1 METTNQTP
9 QIRTSTIKLPRR
21 ANIKLALLVSSVVV
35 VIGIL
40 IYNNR
45 LVGELKVRE
54 QRVALLLASAL
65 RYFQNSGDI
74 DLTLYQQVV
83 DYARSSGVPMIV
95 TDRDDEPSF
104 NLATYKQFNINI
116 PFDTTLSKAMQI
128 AFLKKEVAR
137 MDHTYKP
144 ERITYKDS
152 TGKEIVTNYI
162 HYGDSAILSEVAR
175 MPFIQLLL
183 AVVVIAIGYLSFSYL
198 KKSEQSNIWVG
209 MSRETAHQLGTP
221 LSSLL
226 GWTEMLHLNANDP
239 TEVAKIADE
248 IGKDV
253 ERLNRIAT
261 RFSKIGSKPDLR
273 EQNIVAVVSG
283 VMGYLEDRMPRL
295 GTAINFSLETNH
307 DEILASVNRELF
319 EWVLE
324 NIIKNATEAIE
335 AQGSI
340 ALKIEEK
347 IDVVTI
353 DITDTGKGMDARRR
367 KEVFRPGFSTKSRG
381 WGLGLTLAK
390 RIIEEYH
397 HGKLF
402 VKDSTP
408 GKGTTFRIRLVR
420 S

>member
-1 METTNQTP
+1 
-9 QIRTSTIKLPRR
+9 
-21 ANIKLALLVSSVVV
+21 
-35 VIGIL
+35 
-40 IYNNR
+40 
-45 LVGELKVRE
+45 
-54 QRVALLLASAL
+54 
-65 RYFQNSGDI
+65 
-74 DLTLYQQVV
+74 
-83 DYARSSGVPMIV
+83 
-95 TDRDDEPSF
+95 
-104 NLATYKQFNINI
+104 
-116 PFDTTLSKAMQI
+116 
-128 AFLKKEVAR
+128 
-137 MDHTYKP
+137 
-144 ERITYKDS
+144 
-152 TGKEIVTNYI
+152 
-162 HYGDSAILSEVAR
+162 
-175 MPFIQLLL
+175 
-183 AVVVIAIGYLSFSYL
+183 
-198 KKSEQSNIWVG
+198 
-209 MSRETAHQLGTP
+209 
-221 LSSLL
+221 
-226 GWTEMLHLNANDP
+226 
-239 TEVAKIADE
+239 
-248 IGKDV
+248 
-253 ERLNRIAT
+253 
-261 RFSKIGSKPDLR
+261 
-273 EQNIVAVVSG
+273 
-283 VMGYLEDRMPRL
+283 MPRL

-353 DITDTGKGMDARRR
+353 DITDSGKGMDARRR